1 MHSCLHSRKMR
12 DTKDLFHIT
21 VKSWKW
27 KVDIFKLRIFYAE
40 LSVVWTIKGS
50 GGFLCFEILW
60 MLFWKLHFILLQ
72 FTGPS
77 TRITGWISIT
87 EDVRLSYLT
96 VPSISKLHETA
107 NNLTDTSG
115 VLHTYFHV

>member
-1 MHSCLHSRKMR
+1 MFWNPLDAFLEATFYFAAIYWTQYENNWMDFHS
-12 DTKDLFHIT
+12 
-21 VKSWKW
+21 
-27 KVDIFKLRIFYAE
+27 
-40 LSVVWTIKGS
+40 
-50 GGFLCFEILW
+50 
-60 MLFWKLHFILLQ
+60 
-72 FTGPS
+72 
-77 TRITGWISIT
+77 